1 MALAKITTIGFQTY
15 LTNQNDDLF
24 KNLSLPDGID
34 RETLLDNLMN
44 ESAEF
49 EVLYSN
55 PYYMQDLI
63 GAWSKKHYRTWKKR
77 IDALNLEY
85 KPLWNYDRT
94 EEWSDVTTHTG
105 NTKDTYSNN
114 TNANATTSDSATTTN
129 KISAYDSNTFQNDTQ
144 ATSSGNVTNNSS
156 GSNSGDNTTTL
167 NTKDSNIR
175 TGKAYGNIGVTT
187 SQQMLEAEYNVAKL
201 NIYSSIIDMYI
212 DEFCIPVYA

>member
-24 KNLSLPDGID
+24 KNLSLPEGID

-63 GAWSKKHYRTWKKR
+63 GAWSKKHYRTWKKW

-85 KPLWNYDRT
+85 EPLWNYDRT
-94 EEWSDVTTHTG
+94 EEWSDDTTHTG
-105 NTKDTYSNN
+105 TTKDAYSNK
-114 TNANATTSDSATTTN
+114 TSADATTSDSATTN
-129 KISAYDSNTFQNDTQ
+129 NMISAYDSNTFQNDTQ
-144 ATSSGNVTNNSS
+144 ATSSGNVKNNSS

-175 TGKAYGNIGVTT
+175 KGKAYGNIGVTT
-187 SQQMLEAEYNVAKL
+187 SQQMLEAEYNVARL
-201 NIYSSIIDMYI
+201 NVYSSIIDMYI
-212 DEFCIPVYA
+212 DEFCVPVYV